1 MPAFKDGKTWR
12 AVFYYRDYTG
22 TNIQT
27 TKRGFATKREALDYE
42 REFIM
47 KATFNNRMTFQS
59 LYELYMED
67 MAHRL
72 RKHTMMTKKK
82 IIEDKILPFF
92 SKLKLDSITPVKVR
106 QWQNTL
112 ISGVSIKNTPY
123 SPTYLK
129 TINNQL
135 TAIFNYAVKYHNMKE
150 NPCHKAGSMG
160 KKKAEEMIIWTPE
173 EFEKFSQFIKNKMP
187 NYVGFNILFWT
198 GIRIGELLAL
208 TLKDIDLRNKTIS
221 ISKSYQRLE
230 GEDVITAP
238 KTTKSKRVVTIPDS
252 VVELLERYL
261 KMLYK
266 PSKTMRLFPYT
277 KHLFENDLRI
287 YSEKAGLKKIRI
299 HDLRH
304 SHASYL
310 FNNGVDIL
318 TIAKRLGHE
327 NIETTLGIYA
337 HTYTSADEK
346 LLKIL
351 NKK

>member
-1 MPAFKDGKTWR
+1 
-12 AVFYYRDYTG
+12 
-22 TNIQT
+22 
-27 TKRGFATKREALDYE
+27 
-42 REFIM
+42 
-47 KATFNNRMTFQS
+47 
-59 LYELYMED
+59 
-67 MAHRL
+67 
-72 RKHTMMTKKK
+72 
-82 IIEDKILPFF
+82 
-92 SKLKLDSITPVKVR
+92 
-106 QWQNTL
+106 
-112 ISGVSIKNTPY
+112 
-123 SPTYLK
+123 
-129 TINNQL
+129 
-135 TAIFNYAVKYHNMKE
+135 MKE

-337 HTYTSADEK
+337 HTYTLADEK

-351 NKK
+351 NK